1 MITTSGPP
9 PENMLNAT
17 PVLLVWIELDARGR
31 ARLARSGLICRADD
45 RLGDLVGDDDRHRDE
60 RGAQDR

>member
-17 PVLLVWIELDARGR
+17 PVLRGV
-31 ARLARSGLICRADD
+31 D
-45 RLGDLVGDDDRHRDE
+45 RLIPRSSVDLLE
-60 RGAQDR
+60 AA